1 MGPELDVEVEIM
13 KKVLASV
20 KLQPRLFFALTYK
33 VWKPVAKLPM
43 GIAAVLVAESAA
55 GEMLSFVPRPTPGS
69 VSKKY
74 SISETGPAEA
84 LLAEAM
90 KKVLDSVS
98 DQRLAI
104 RDLTYRV

>member
-1 MGPELDVEVEIM
+1 
-13 KKVLASV
+13 
-20 KLQPRLFFALTYK
+20 LFLALTYK
-33 VWKPVAKLPM
+33 VWKPVDKLPM
-43 GIAAVLVAESAA
+43 GIAALLVTESAE
-55 GEMLSFVPRPTPGS
+55 GEMLSLVPRPTPGS

-84 LLAEAM
+84 LLAEVM

-104 RDLTYRV
+104 RDLTYKV